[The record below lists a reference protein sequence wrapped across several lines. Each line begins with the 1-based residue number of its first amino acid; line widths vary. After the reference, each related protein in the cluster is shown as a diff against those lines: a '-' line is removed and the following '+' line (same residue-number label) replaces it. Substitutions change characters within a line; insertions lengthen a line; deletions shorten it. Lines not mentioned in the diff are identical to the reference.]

1 MTSTTP
7 YDYDPER
14 HAASLGI
21 RIVEA
26 QPPAGTLALW
36 DEQTRTILT
45 APGLLWR
52 QRRCVIAHELAHAI
66 NGDEHSPMD
75 DVASTKRERRAD
87 ALAAG
92 WLLQPHAVKTALAVA
107 PDSLPAAAAEL
118 EVTERILS
126 AWLWAQSKRG
136 GLDS

>member
-1 MTSTTP
+1 MTSTANT
-7 YDYDPER
+7 YDPER

-87 ALAAG
+87 AIAAG
-92 WLLQPHAVKTALAVA
+92 WLLQPHAVRTALAVA

-126 AWLWAQSKRG
+126 AWLWEHNKRG

>member
-1 MTSTTP
+1 
-7 YDYDPER
+7 
-14 HAASLGI
+14 
-21 RIVEA
+21 
-26 QPPAGTLALW
+26 
-36 DEQTRTILT
+36 
-45 APGLLWR
+45 
-52 QRRCVIAHELAHAI
+52 
-66 NGDEHSPMD
+66 MD

-92 WLLQPHAVKTALAVA
+92 WLLQPHAVRTALAVA

>member
-1 MTSTTP
+1 
-7 YDYDPER
+7 
-14 HAASLGI
+14 
-21 RIVEA
+21 
-26 QPPAGTLALW
+26 
-36 DEQTRTILT
+36 
-45 APGLLWR
+45 
-52 QRRCVIAHELAHAI
+52 
-66 NGDEHSPMD
+66 MD

-87 ALAAG
+87 TLAAG

-126 AWLWAQSKRG
+126 AWLWEHSKRG

>member
-1 MTSTTP
+1 MTSVNA
-7 YDYDPER
+7 YDPDA

-21 RIVEA
+21 RIIDA
-26 QPPAGTLALW
+26 KTPAGTLALW
-36 DEQTRTILT
+36 DEQTRTIIT
-45 APGLLWR
+45 TPGLLYR
-52 QRRCVIAHELAHAI
+52 QRRCVLAHELAHAV
-66 NGDEHSPMD
+66 NGDEHSLLD

-87 ALAAG
+87 TIAAG
-92 WLLQPHAVKTALAVA
+92 WLLQPQAVRTALAVA

-126 AWLWAQSKRG
+126 AWLWEHSKRG

>member
-1 MTSTTP
+1 MNHRTP
-7 YDYDPER
+7 YSPDA

-21 RIVEA
+21 RIIDA

-36 DEQTRTILT
+36 DEQTRTIIT
-45 APGLLWR
+45 TPGLLYR
-52 QRRCVIAHELAHAI
+52 QRRCVLAHELAHAV
-66 NGDEHSPMD
+66 NGDEHSPLD
-75 DVASTKRERRAD
+75 DVAAAKRERRAD

-92 WLLQPHAVKTALAVA
+92 WLLQPHAVRTALAVA
-107 PDSLPAAAAEL
+107 PDSLSAAAAEL

-126 AWLWAQSKRG
+126 AWLWEHSKRG

>member
-1 MTSTTP
+1 MTSTANT
-7 YDYDPER
+7 YDPER

-36 DEQTRTILT
+36 DEQT
-45 APGLLWR
+45 
-52 QRRCVIAHELAHAI
+52 
-66 NGDEHSPMD
+66 PMD

-87 ALAAG
+87 TVAAG
-92 WLLQPHAVKTALAVA
+92 WLLQPHAVRTALAVA

-126 AWLWAQSKRG
+126 AWLWEHSKRG

>member
-1 MTSTTP
+1 MRSRTP
-7 YDYDPER
+7 RRKLGYPHRRSPTPSR
-14 HAASLGI
+14 HTRPLG
-21 RIVEA
+21 RA
-26 QPPAGTLALW
+26 NQDHTH
-36 DEQTRTILT
+36 R
-45 APGLLWR
+45 PGLLWR

-126 AWLWAQSKRG
+126 AWLWEHSKRG